1 MTGADLRET
10 RKTAGLSMKQAAELS
25 GTPFRTWQ
33 DWEGGKRR
41 VPGIAFAWL
50 ELYSYR
56 KTGRK
61 QNGLDETCSGSTG
74 NEGKS

>member
-1 MTGADLRET
+1 MTGTDLRET

-25 GTPFRTWQ
+25 GTPYRTWQ

-56 KTGRK
+56 KMGRNE
-61 QNGLDETCSGSTG
+61 NGLEKIGSGSAG
-74 NEGKS
+74 D

>member
-1 MTGADLRET
+1 MTVADLRET
-10 RKTAGLSMKQAAELS
+10 RKMAGLSMKQAAELS
-25 GTPFRTWQ
+25 GTPYRTWQ

-56 KTGRK
+56 KTGRN
-61 QNGLDETCSGSTG
+61 QNGLEKTCSCGA
-74 NEGKS
+74 EHEDKD